1 MRPHKN
7 ENMIG
12 ETPPDGDGGVSPA
25 IVPPVSITTT
35 HSQAS
40 YVSNLIGNA
49 PVSPQSEF
57 PVSLVLKSSH
67 LGIPLTPPSRMMN
80 IPDEVF
86 LDEGYVSDIQIEP
99 FYETGA
105 SDEILDVM
113 DEDEPVSK
121 LVIPPVVATVPK
133 MSREPAQMEKT
144 STYRVIVKE
153 WSVDLFNMMYVNQ
166 LKAELSKCG

>member
-1 MRPHKN
+1 
-7 ENMIG
+7 MIG
-12 ETPPDGDGGVSPA
+12 ETPPDGDGEISVA
-25 IVPPVSITTT
+25 IVPSMSIMT
-35 HSQAS
+35 S
-40 YVSNLIGNA
+40 YTKDSYIINLTGNA
-49 PVSPQSEF
+49 PVSPEF
-57 PVSLVLKSSH
+57 EFLVSPVLKSLH

-99 FYETGA
+99 FYETGV
-105 SDEILDVM
+105 SDEMLDVM
-113 DEDEPVSK
+113 DEDEPVSE
-121 LVIPPVVATVPK
+121 LVISPVVVTVPK